1 MATETSEGFGLATTL
16 FEFFTDIEMLCFKL
30 RASTAP
36 PRRAGWRGI
45 GPAKPTAVRAA
56 TAVAPVTPS
65 PPLTDTPSWDD
76 LRARLAPDSA
86 GATYAI
92 QPATLNAPGSAP
104 VPTVRAIDDD
114 GETPPRTEKALLLI
128 KDTNNWCPFAAR
140 CFLYLHS
147 RFGVDG
153 AAAVYDTA
161 FVNLRQKPKWHLKA
175 AAANGAKVPAVFMKR
190 GGEDVCL
197 VESLDIIKALEAD
210 PGLAQVAPPFDATA
224 DATTVAAG
232 LALADALSLAGYGL
246 ARAVAPPPAPGS
258 PYAALPPPPPVA
270 EARATFES
278 ALAEFTQLLQST
290 PGPFVGG
297 GSRPSTADVALAPH
311 FERLAANLPFTVG
324 VDIDPR
330 NASPA
335 ISSWMD
341 ALESDPAY
349 LATRGDAGTHRIVSK
364 RLFGGALAEAPY
376 VPADA
381 GAAAEAAA
389 KLVANR
395 AAIVADAAKNSGIT
409 DESKIDAGVRRVAAT
424 LVTGRPGP
432 ASSDDPAANAAAA
445 AVAAFLASRVSAPRD
460 MSGSAAAELRAA
472 CVRTGAAAFTGL

>member
-1 MATETSEGFGLATTL
+1 MRCCFSAPRAT
-16 FEFFTDIEMLCFKL
+16 
-30 RASTAP
+30 
-36 PRRAGWRGI
+36 PRRAGLPTVRG
-45 GPAKPTAVRAA
+45 AKATKPTVARAA
-56 TAVAPVTPS
+56 TAVAPVTTT
-65 PPLTDTPSWDD
+65 PPLTDTPPWDD
-76 LRARLAPDSA
+76 LRARLAPDAA
-86 GATYAI
+86 GSTYAI

-104 VPTVRAIDDD
+104 VPNVRAPDDD
-114 GETPPRTEKALLLI
+114 GETPPSTEKPILLV
-128 KDTNNWCPFAAR
+128 KDASSWCPYAAR
-140 CFLYLHS
+140 AWFYIHA
-147 RFGVDG
+147 RFGGGAVD
-153 AAAVYDTA
+153 VVDVA

-175 AAANGAKVPAVFMKR
+175 AAANGAKVPAVFMKAPD
-190 GGEDVCL
+190 GTTVCL

-210 PGLAQVAPPFDATA
+210 AVLAAIAPPLDTGADATA
-224 DATTVAAG
+224 VAAG
-232 LALADALSLAGYGL
+232 LALADALSMVGYGL
-246 ARAVAPPPAPGS
+246 ARAAAPPPAPGS
-258 PYAALPPPPPVA
+258 PYAALPPPPPLN
-270 EARATFES
+270 EAQAKFEG
-278 ALAEFTQLLQST
+278 ALNEFTKLLQST

-335 ISSWMD
+335 IVAWMD

-349 LATRGDAGTHRIVSK
+349 LHTRGDAGTHRIVSK

-376 VPADA
+376 VPADSA
-381 GAAAEAAA
+381 AAAEAAA

-409 DESKIDAGVRRVAAT
+409 DEANIDAGVRRVAAT

-445 AVAAFLASRVSAPRD
+445 AIAAFLASRVSAPRD

-472 CVRTGAAAFTGL
+472 CVRAGAAAFTGL